1 METVLYEKRPDGVGL
16 ITLNRPESLNAL
28 SAELM
33 RDLSDFA
40 QAAADDPEV
49 RCVALTGTG
58 RAFCAGGDVKRMNA
72 RNEGDESAA
81 DGALSLEASADAV
94 RRAQNGSS
102 GVLYT
107 MAKPTVALVNGHAVG
122 AGLSL
127 ALSCDLRVASDAA
140 KFGTAF
146 QNVGLSGDFGGSFFL
161 QHLVG
166 AGRARE
172 LYFTGEIID
181 AERAL
186 QIGMVNRI
194 LPADDLMTEGLAFC
208 ATLAN
213 GPTKALGRMKSNLN
227 LGAHAPLQAVM
238 DQESLNMR
246 FSGQDDDHREAAR
259 AFVEKRK
266 PDFRGH

>member
-1 METVLYEKRPDGVGL
+1 MSTVLYEKRSDGVGL

-28 SAELM
+28 SADLM
-33 RDLSDFA
+33 RDLSEYV

-49 RCVALTGTG
+49 RCVAVTGAG

-72 RNEGDESAA
+72 RNESGESSGGDTA
-81 DGALSLEASADAV
+81 SLEASADAV

-102 GVLYT
+102 GILHT

-127 ALSCDLRVASDAA
+127 ALSCDLRLASDAA

-146 QNVGLSGDFGGSFFL
+146 RNVGLSGDYGGSFFL

-181 AERAL
+181 AQRAL
-186 QIGMVNRI
+186 EIGMVNRV
-194 LPADDLMTEGLAFC
+194 LTADALMDEGLAFC

-227 LGAHAPLQAVM
+227 LGAHASLQAVM
-238 DQESLNMR
+238 DQEALNMR
-246 FSGQDDDHREAAR
+246 FSGQDADHREAAR

-266 PDFRGH
+266 PDFRGG

>member
-1 METVLYEKRPDGVGL
+1 MATVLYEKRSDGVGL

-28 SAELM
+28 SGDLM
-33 RDLSDFA
+33 RDLSEYIH
-40 QAAADDPEV
+40 AAADDPEV
-49 RCVALTGTG
+49 RCVAVTGNG

-72 RNEGDESAA
+72 RNENSSSPSVDVA
-81 DGALSLEASADAV
+81 SLEAAADAL
-94 RRAQNGSS
+94 RFAQDNSS
-102 GVLYT
+102 GVLHT

-127 ALSCDLRVASDAA
+127 ALSCDLRLASDTA

-146 QNVGLSGDFGGSFFL
+146 RNVGLSGDYGGSFFL

-186 QIGMVNRI
+186 EIGMVNRV
-194 LPADDLMTEGLAFC
+194 LPADTLMTDGLAFC
-208 ATLAN
+208 AMLAD

-227 LGAHAPLQAVM
+227 LGAHAPLQTVM
-238 DQESLNMR
+238 DQEALNMR
-246 FSGQDDDHREAAR
+246 FSGQDADHREATR
-259 AFVEKRK
+259 AFVEKRQ
-266 PDFRGH
+266 PGFHGQ